1 MLSSATE
8 ALMQQQPLGMKPS
21 ALKLQCSDLAQ
32 QLVELAIDAVGPE
45 VATRFI
51 HLDGTE
57 DDDALWA
64 HNYLYFRSRTIAGG
78 TTEVQ
83 RNVVAREIFGE

>member
-1 MLSSATE
+1 
-8 ALMQQQPLGMKPS
+8 
-21 ALKLQCSDLAQ
+21 
-32 QLVELAIDAVGPE
+32 LVELAIDAVGPE

-51 HLDGTE
+51 HLDGAE